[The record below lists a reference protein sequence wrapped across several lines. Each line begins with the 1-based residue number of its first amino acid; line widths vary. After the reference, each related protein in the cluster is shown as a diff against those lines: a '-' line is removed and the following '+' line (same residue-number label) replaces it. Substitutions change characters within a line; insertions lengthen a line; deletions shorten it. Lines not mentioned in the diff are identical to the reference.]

1 MENPIA
7 RLSQV
12 IAQSATDLTNQCEAQ
27 GVKIPSLDDIQATGQ
42 TPQLNEKM
50 ALDAANIMAAAQ
62 ELLAILN
69 PAELYVF
76 NVAQGVS
83 FFSSTLLCWLLQSM
97 RTAAVR
103 AAIHFHVAEIL
114 REGDQKVW
122 SPLVL
127 VDYLYNIT

>member
-12 IAQSATDLTNQCEAQ
+12 IAQSATDLTKQCEAQ

-76 NVAQGVS
+76 NVAQNVS
-83 FFSSTLLCWLLQSM
+83 FFSSTLLC
-97 RTAAVR
+97 
-103 AAIHFHVAEIL
+103 
-114 REGDQKVW
+114 
-122 SPLVL
+122 
-127 VDYLYNIT
+127 